1 MITVLIPAHNEQD
14 QIGPT
19 IQSLRAQ
26 SAAPGRVI
34 VVADNCTDNTQS
46 IALSEGAEVFETRN
60 NTFKKAGALNQA
72 LDHVLPGL
80 DRGDHVLIMDADTR
94 LVPAFL
100 SVALDTLSSS
110 AEIGAVGGVFYG
122 DAGGGLMGLLQRNE
136 YARYSREIDRTGRVM
151 VLTGTAALFR
161 PDALE
166 EVAEQ
171 RGDRLPGAHGQVY
184 DTHAL
189 TEDNEL
195 TLCLKTLGW
204 KLESPIECA
213 TVTEIM
219 PNPKTL
225 WNQRLRWFR
234 GAVENLR
241 TFGFTKVTARYW
253 GQQAMISVG
262 IFALYLYVTLTVLHL
277 ALGGTLTLNPF
288 WVAITALFVAERVIT
303 VWKQGWTARLLA
315 SVLVV
320 EMAYDMFLQVVFVKA
335 VYNAVRKREAVWTH
349 VSSATPTY

>member
-1 MITVLIPAHNEQD
+1 
-14 QIGPT
+14 
-19 IQSLRAQ
+19 
-26 SAAPGRVI
+26 
-34 VVADNCTDNTQS
+34 
-46 IALSEGAEVFETRN
+46 
-60 NTFKKAGALNQA
+60 
-72 LDHVLPGL
+72 
-80 DRGDHVLIMDADTR
+80 
-94 LVPAFL
+94 
-100 SVALDTLSSS
+100 
-110 AEIGAVGGVFYG
+110 
-122 DAGGGLMGLLQRNE
+122 
-136 YARYSREIDRTGRVM
+136 M

-161 PDALE
+161 PESLQ
-166 EVAEQ
+166 EVADQ
-171 RGDRLPGAHGQVY
+171 RGHRLPGHNGQVY

-204 KLESPIECA
+204 ILKSPIECA

-219 PNPKTL
+219 PTPKAL

-253 GQQAMISVG
+253 GQQAMISLG
-262 IFALYLYVTLTVLHL
+262 ILALYLYLGLTVAHVAAGGSL
-277 ALGGTLTLNPF
+277 ALNPL
-288 WVAITALFVAERVIT
+288 WLGVTALFVTERVIT

-315 SVLVV
+315 SVLVI

-349 VSSATPTY
+349 IQAVPTN